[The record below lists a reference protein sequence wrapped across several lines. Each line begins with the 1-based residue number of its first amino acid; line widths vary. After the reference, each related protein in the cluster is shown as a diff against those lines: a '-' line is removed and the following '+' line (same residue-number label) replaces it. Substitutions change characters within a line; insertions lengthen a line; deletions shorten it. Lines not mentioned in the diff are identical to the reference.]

1 MGFWQGMNE
10 GLTYVLDRK
19 AAREADEKAYAFER
33 EKYQRTLLENRR
45 EAYLELA
52 AKRAERESAQNAQL
66 GAAMGLGLTETTAV
80 ALQNSG
86 QLGFFLDQYDKNK
99 KVDPE
104 YVKDL
109 NTFIDDKLK
118 EAGDDTIAR
127 AMILGVSTERDT
139 KDPEQSVLA
148 MVEAIYGA
156 TSSEELDEISKGL
169 YSSGDSGAIP
179 PFKLDF
185 SYASGAEETETKN
198 IRSEIATKLQPYFTD
213 AFIQNPE
220 TGEVTIS
227 QNADRSVAELFS
239 LAEER
244 ARDMAFGPTRSMT
257 PTDAAAT
264 VAKNIQTAVTTAKTA
279 GAKDLVINFDA
290 VMVDPVTFSQNFTPI
305 ETTPPPIPT
314 EQEVEQV
321 GDALGNSFF
330 NIIEEEEKKRVK

>member
-52 AKRAERESAQNAQL
+52 AKRAERKSTQNAQL
-66 GAAMGLGLTETTAV
+66 SVAAGLGLTETTAI

-139 KDPEQSVLA
+139 KDPEQSLLA

-156 TSSEELDEISKGL
+156 SSSEELDEISKGL
-169 YSSGDSGAIP
+169 YSSDTPTSTS
-179 PFKLDF
+179 PFNLDF
-185 SYASGAEETETKN
+185 SYVSGAEETETKN

-213 AFIQNPE
+213 AFVQNPQ
-220 TGEVTIS
+220 TGEITIS

-244 ARDMAFGPTRSMT
+244 ARDMAFGPTRSKT

-264 VAKNIQTAVTTAKTA
+264 VVKNIQTVVTRAGTV
-279 GAKDLVINFDA
+279 GAKDIVTNFDA
-290 VMVDPVTFSQNFTPI
+290 IMVDPVTFSQNFTPI
-305 ETTPPPIPT
+305 VTPTVEVPVG
-314 EQEVEQV
+314 QEVEQT
-321 GDALGNSFF
+321 GDALGDSFF
-330 NIIEEEEKKRVK
+330 NIIEEENERRNY